1 MRKRAAFQGVPGA
14 FSHEAAMA
22 CLPGLDLIA
31 FESFDQVFAAV
42 ESGDCAIGFVPV
54 ENSTAGPVP
63 EVNRLLETTPLQT
76 VGEHRWRV
84 RLQLMAPPGA
94 NLEGI
99 RTAESHHMALAQ
111 CPRSLAGMGI
121 EAKVAFDT
129 AGAARDVALA
139 GDVTRAAVASRA
151 AADLYGL
158 VILKEAIE
166 DSSLNTTRFVVL
178 RPEGAD
184 RADLDTPLA
193 NLRTEIDRIDERILD
208 MLEERMDL
216 ASRIGALKGAPTG
229 GDQAQDGRVLGGGVR
244 LRPDR
249 ESAVVQ
255 RLLGRAQPEVRP
267 LALAVWREIMGEG
280 LARQGRPLI
289 LVWPATAMP
298 AARRRFGAAPDYQTA
313 ADAEDALSEADFGAI
328 AVLGLEGPSW
338 WADLRER
345 RPNLWVCEAFDGPQ
359 GSRHPCALAVARIP
373 PDALAPGRLVTV
385 SPDGPDDATTLTHGG
400 GSALHL
406 NLTLDG
412 SVVDETQRG
421 EGVIGRVPPFCFDA
435 EEAAG

>member
-1 MRKRAAFQGVPGA
+1 MRRRAAFQGAPGA
-14 FSHEAAMA
+14 FSHEAALA
-22 CLPGLDLIA
+22 CLPGLELIA
-31 FESFDQVFAAV
+31 FESFDAVFDAV
-42 ESGDCAIGFVPV
+42 ESGDCAVGFVPV

-63 EVNRLLETTPLQT
+63 EVNRLLETTPLAA

-94 NLEGI
+94 TLEGV

-111 CPRSLAGMGI
+111 CPKSLRAMGI

-129 AGAARDVALA
+129 AGAAKLVAEA
-139 GDVTRAAVASRA
+139 GDPTRAAVASRA

-166 DSSLNTTRFVVL
+166 DSSQNTTRFVVL
-178 RPEGAD
+178 R
-184 RADLDTPLA
+184 RADADSSDLETPLSL
-193 NLRTEIDRIDERILD
+193 LRSGIDRIDEQILD
-208 MLEERMDL
+208 LIEERMDL
-216 ASRIGALKGAPTG
+216 ASRIGALKGTPAGADATMN
-229 GDQAQDGRVLGGGVR
+229 GGVR

-249 ESAVVQ
+249 EAAVVQ

-280 LARQGRPLI
+280 LARQGRPI
-289 LVWPATAMP
+289 IMVWPATALA
-298 AARRRFGAAPDYQTA
+298 AARRRFGSAPEYKPAAS
-313 ADAEDALSEADFGAI
+313 AEDALSEADFGAI
-328 AVLGLEGPSW
+328 AVLGLDGPPW
-338 WADLRER
+338 WADFGAT
-345 RPNLWVCEAFDGPQ
+345 RPHLWVCEAFDGPR
-359 GSRHPCALAVARIP
+359 GSHYPDALVVARIP

-385 SPDGPDDATTLTHGG
+385 SPDGPDDATTLAHGA

-412 SVVDETQRG
+412 SEIGDGRRAD
-421 EGVIGRVPPFCFDA
+421 GVLGRVPPFCFDA

>member
-1 MRKRAAFQGVPGA
+1 MRARAAFQGVPGA
-14 FSHEAAMA
+14 FSHEAALA
-22 CLPGLDLIA
+22 CLPGLELIA
-31 FESFDQVFAAV
+31 LESFDAVFAAV
-42 ESGDCAIGFVPV
+42 ESGDCAVGFVPV

-63 EVNRLLETTPLQT
+63 EVNRLLQTTPLKA

-94 NLEGI
+94 TLEGI

-111 CPRSLAGMGI
+111 CPKSLNAFGI

-129 AGAARDVALA
+129 AGAAKLVAQA
-139 GDVTRAAVASRA
+139 GDLTRAAVASRA

-166 DSSLNTTRFVVL
+166 DSSQNTTRFVVL
-178 RPEGAD
+178 R
-184 RADLDTPLA
+184 RADADSSDLETPLSH
-193 NLRTEIDRIDERILD
+193 LRSGIDRIDEQILD
-208 MLEERMDL
+208 LIEERMDL
-216 ASRIGALKGAPTG
+216 ASRIGALKGAPAGADAT
-229 GDQAQDGRVLGGGVR
+229 LNGGVR

-267 LALAVWREIMGEG
+267 LALAVWREIMSEG
-280 LARQGRPLI
+280 LARQGRPI
-289 LVWPATAMP
+289 IMVWPAAALA
-298 AARRRFGAAPDYQTA
+298 AARRRFGSAPDYRPA
-313 ADAEDALSEADFGAI
+313 ASAEDALSEADFGAI
-328 AVLGLEGPSW
+328 AVLGLEGPAW
-338 WADLRER
+338 WADLQAR
-345 RPNLWVCEAFDGPQ
+345 RPHLWVCEAFDGPR
-359 GSRHPCALAVARIP
+359 GSHHPCALAVARIP

-385 SPDGPDDATTLTHGG
+385 SPDGPDDATTLAHGG

-412 SVVDETQRG
+412 AEIADARRTQ